1 MDVRILGAAQ
11 YYRILDLEPGA
22 SPEEV
27 HQGYLDMTWVWHPDR
42 FVGHPRLQ
50 QKAHYKIQQ
59 VNEAHDKLRSYQSTT
74 KTQEIHPKQ
83 KSQPAPPPPQKSEST
98 GLYKPQGNRHWGGEE
113 QQTTKEYNSRV
124 RFKAKPL
131 DDWLD

>member
-1 MDVRILGAAQ
+1 MDVRILGTAQ
-11 YYRILDLEPGA
+11 YYRILDLDPGA

-50 QKAHYKIQQ
+50 QKAHYKLQEL
-59 VNEAHDKLRSYQSTT
+59 NEAHEKLRYYQATT
-74 KTQEIHPKQ
+74 KTREVRPKPKYQ
-83 KSQPAPPPPQKSEST
+83 SPPPSRPSQST
-98 GLYKPQGNRHWGGEE
+98 NLSKPHQNSDGRGNE
-113 QQTTKEYNSRV
+113 QRIRNHYCPKV
-124 RFKAKPL
+124 RFNTNTW